1 MDPKTPQ
8 KWASFTY
15 VGKETSYITNIFKQ
29 TDLKT
34 AFRIKN
40 NIGNL
45 LTHKNSPDR
54 QTDRHIF
61 TIWNIQTFL
70 P

>member
-8 KWASFTY
+8 KRASFTH

-29 TDLKT
+29 TDLKI
-34 AFRIKN
+34 AFRTEN

-45 LTHKNSPDR
+45 LTHKNSLDR

-61 TIWNIQTFL
+61 TVWGIQTFL